1 MKLSITGLLIAF
13 ILIACNSTDR
23 KTDVNDQR
31 KENSIKKQ
39 SVNSPSSIE
48 NKGLMK
54 LNRAIV
60 KDVNNQDLYLERA
73 KLHESLGN
81 DQAAFEDINR
91 AYLIDSTH
99 LETIIAQADYVGKR
113 GQLELGMNI
122 LNKGE
127 ALYPEDAKIYAKK
140 AELYLIGRNFSEALK
155 QADLAVKFDPYF
167 AHAYYI
173 KGFSFLEM
181 GDTAKAIS
189 SHQTAVE
196 QDPDFLESYLELG
209 YIFSLKDDP
218 LTLAFYKNALEVDP
232 NNKRVLYSKGMY
244 EQEHELYNE
253 ALESYHKAIAV
264 DSNFKEA
271 YFNLGFVHMFYLE
284 LYSESL
290 KYFSRAMEIDPNYY
304 QALYNRGYAFELMGD
319 IKNAATDYR
328 QALKVKPDYD
338 LAANGLSRVQE

>member
-1 MKLSITGLLIAF
+1 MKLPVTGLLVAF
-13 ILIACNSTDR
+13 IFIACNPNEKNAETTVKSEENTT
-23 KTDVNDQR
+23 KKQV
-31 KENSIKKQ
+31 ENSTT
-39 SVNSPSSIE
+39 STESIS
-48 NKGLMK
+48 LLK
-54 LNRAIV
+54 LNQAIV
-60 KDVNNQDLYLERA
+60 KDANNQDLYLERA

-91 AYLIDSTH
+91 AFLIDSTY
-99 LETIIAQADYVGKR
+99 LETILAQADFVGKR

-127 ALYPEDAKIYAKK
+127 ALYPEAANLYTKK
-140 AELYLIGRNFSEALK
+140 AELFLIGRNFSEALK
-155 QADLAVKFDPYF
+155 HADFAVKFDPYL
-167 AHAYYI
+167 AHAYYL
-173 KGFSFLEM
+173 KGFCFLEM

-196 QDPDFLESYLELG
+196 QDPEYLESYLELG

-218 LTLAFYKNALEVDP
+218 LSLAYYQNALEVEPD
-232 NNKRVLYSKGMY
+232 NKRVLYSKGMY

-264 DSNFKEA
+264 DSSFKEA

-290 KYFSRAMEIDPNYY
+290 KYFSKAMEIDPNYY
-304 QALYNRGYAFELMGD
+304 QAFYNRGYAFELMGD
-319 IKNAATDYR
+319 IKNAETDYR
-328 QALKVKPDYD
+328 QALKIKSDYD